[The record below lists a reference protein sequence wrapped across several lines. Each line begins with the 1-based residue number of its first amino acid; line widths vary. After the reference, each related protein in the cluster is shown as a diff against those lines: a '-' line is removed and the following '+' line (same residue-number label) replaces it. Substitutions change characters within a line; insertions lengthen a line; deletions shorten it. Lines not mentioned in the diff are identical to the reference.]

1 MSAYWIWWLFTSG
14 LAYAVLQGCL
24 VFLLPHPWRDED
36 GGDQ

>member
-1 MSAYWIWWLFTSG
+1 MISLYWIWWLSVSG

-24 VFLLPHPWRDED
+24 VFLLPHPWDED